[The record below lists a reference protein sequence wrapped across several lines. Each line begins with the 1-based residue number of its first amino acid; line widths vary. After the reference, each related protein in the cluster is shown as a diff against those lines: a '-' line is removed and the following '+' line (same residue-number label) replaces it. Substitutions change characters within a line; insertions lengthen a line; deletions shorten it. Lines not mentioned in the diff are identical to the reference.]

1 MPERRKPAG
10 WTGIILFCPIAALTG
25 RQWGILLSLL
35 DESAPAQCLQHG
47 FKFRRKRAG
56 EGYQGFCAGVDEL
69 QPHGVEALA
78 GQSRDRFFGAI
89 HRIPQNR
96 MANMGH
102 VYADLM
108 GAACFQAAA
117 HMGVAAE
124 AFQYLPVGHSVAAA
138 AVGHRHFFSICG
150 VAADGGVHCA
160 RIVAE
165 ISGADG
171 FIGAR
176 ESVVGQLGGE
186 EQVGRVVFGGN
197 DEP

>member
-1 MPERRKPAG
+1 
-10 WTGIILFCPIAALTG
+10 
-25 RQWGILLSLL
+25 
-35 DESAPAQCLQHG
+35 
-47 FKFRRKRAG
+47 
-56 EGYQGFCAGVDEL
+56 
-69 QPHGVEALA
+69 
-78 GQSRDRFFGAI
+78 
-89 HRIPQNR
+89 
-96 MANMGH
+96 
-102 VYADLM
+102 
-108 GAACFQAAA
+108 
-117 HMGVAAE
+117 MGVAAE

-138 AVGHRHFFSICG
+138 AVGHRHFFFDLWG
-150 VAADGGVHCA
+150 GGRWGVHCA